1 MEITS
6 AVLAVSSEILTEAP
20 MVMPKFLRTTVLGC
34 LEPQVVSAGTTTTVS
49 IAAGSTT
56 GEPPHPGVLDNNALL
71 CVFTVL
77 LTVFV
82 SKKTTVCI
90 ATSLCGSYLP
100 WPINVL

>member
-1 MEITS
+1 M
-6 AVLAVSSEILTEAP
+6 LAVSSEILTEAP
-20 MVMPKFLRTTVLGC
+20 MVMPRFLPTVVLGC

-49 IAAGSTT
+49 IAAGPTT
-56 GEPPHPGVLDNNALL
+56 GEPPHPGLLGNNALL

-77 LTVFV
+77 LTL
-82 SKKTTVCI
+82 SPKNMVCI